1 MASEPRNLALI
12 LARQMASN
20 LATAMAVVDA
30 EGTLAFFNE
39 AAGQVLGQ
47 PFSETGELTRDEL
60 LSRLVP
66 EDLDGNIIP
75 VEELPITVALVNREP
90 AHRTVCITG
99 LDGERRTLAVTAFPL
114 FVQADEFVGAVTI
127 FWEQNKE

>member
-1 MASEPRNLALI
+1 MASEPKNLALI

-20 LATAMAVVDA
+20 LATAMAVLDA

-39 AAGQVLGQ
+39 AAGGVLGQ
-47 PFSETGELTRDEL
+47 PFSETGELSRDEL

-66 EDLDGNIIP
+66 EDLQGNTIP
-75 VEELPITVALVNREP
+75 IEELPISVALIKREP

-99 LDGERRTLAVTAFPL
+99 LDG
-114 FVQADEFVGAVTI
+114 
-127 FWEQNKE
+127 K